1 MRHKLT
7 IHFLALCS
15 FLVFGPLV
23 SADPA
28 AVFKKMAGLAGNWQG
43 TSQWSGGRSDS
54 GAVQVNYFLTGNGTA
69 LVENVSYG
77 KDPMMT
83 SVYHMDAGTLRMTH
97 FCAAGNQP
105 RLKAVSHDNDE
116 QVIQFD
122 MVDITNLSEPDGPHV
137 HAVKLVMESGNKIS
151 VTFDFTNHGKESR
164 EEIHLERVLAA
175 NT

>member
-15 FLVFGPLV
+15 FLVFGHLV
-23 SADPA
+23 SGDPA
-28 AVFKKMAGLAGNWQG
+28 AVFKKMAGLAGNWKG
-43 TSQWSGGRSDS
+43 TYQWSGGRSDS
-54 GAVQVNYFLTGNGTA
+54 GAVQVNYFLTGNGTS
-69 LVENVSYG
+69 LVENYSYG

-97 FCAAGNQP
+97 FCAGNQP
-105 RLKAVSHDNDE
+105 RLKAVSFDNDE

-122 MVDITNLSEPDGPHV
+122 MVDITNLPEPDAPHV
-137 HAVKLVMESGNKIS
+137 HAVKLALESENKIS
-151 VTFDFTNHGKESR
+151 VTFSVTNHGKESR
-164 EEIHLERVLAA
+164 EEIHLERVSDS